1 MLSYC
6 ICLIEIFPKPCTD
19 SACPRIKALHMVT
32 SSHQGILLSAFKAS
46 SVLTHL
52 LYMYVNQGNAPM
64 DASDLYTCTSI
75 EQPHKGDNGLAPPPF
90 MSDLMKK
97 L

>member
-19 SACPRIKALHMVT
+19 STCPRIKALHMIT
-32 SSHQGILLSAFKAS
+32 SSHHSILLSAFKAS

-52 LYMYVNQGNAPM
+52 PYMYVNQGNAPM
-64 DASDLYTCTSI
+64 DALTYIPAHLLSNPTKVTMVSLHPLLCLI
-75 EQPHKGDNGLAPPPF
+75 
-90 MSDLMKK
+90 
-97 L
+97 